1 MNMIHQW
8 KVKHEYYAI
17 KWHFAFFFQ
26 AVNGVWK
33 LGLTVSASSRVSIYS
48 LWDYTG
54 VHCNKTNVLYRHSFL
69 DNLTSIAH
77 CIKAV
82 SNKYKL

>member
-1 MNMIHQW
+1 MTFCI
-8 KVKHEYYAI
+8 
-17 KWHFAFFFQ
+17 FFS
-26 AVNGVWK
+26 AVNGDSK

-54 VHCNKTNVLYRHSFL
+54 VHCDKGNVLYRHSFL
-69 DNLTSIAH
+69 DNFTSIAH
-77 CIKAV
+77 CFNAV